1 MRSGVGVWRE
11 DDVYISRWAPLD
23 IYSQGDT
30 RDDAV
35 TNLVEAVQ
43 LFVES
48 CIERGTLKAVLTES
62 GIQEHGRS
70 AVRYCDPE

>member
-1 MRSGVGVWRE
+1 MRSGVEVWRE
-11 DDVYISRWAPLD
+11 DGVYISRWAPLD
-23 IYSQGDT
+23 VYSQGGT

-48 CIERGTLKAVLTES
+48 CIERGTLKAVLAES
-62 GIQEHGRS
+62 GIQEN
-70 AVRYCDPE
+70 D

>member
-1 MRSGVGVWRE
+1 MRSGVEVWRE

-30 RDDAV
+30 RRDAV
-35 TNLVEAVQ
+35 TNLLEAVQ

-48 CIERGTLKAVLTES
+48 CIERGTLRAVLADLGTKQ
-62 GIQEHGRS
+62 I
-70 AVRYCDPE
+70 D